1 MEKDKELAKEKLK
14 ELSFLGKLQ
23 HIWEYYKY
31 RILFFAFVIFALS
44 YTVYTKVTEVDY
56 AINVMVFFEDS
67 DVVETEEK
75 MEEIFAQW
83 LRESYEDGEEYP
95 VDADVTMR
103 PEMNKYNLET
113 VLAVNTKITAH
124 LAAGQKIG
132 FIFDEEIYKEYFV
145 DGDYAY
151 LEDKEYSG
159 ELGNKAKK
167 LLGLNED
174 TKYYY
179 VTAYTQNV
187 EKEFEDAMAV
197 YEKSKIIF
205 KKLKELN

>member
-1 MEKDKELAKEKLK
+1 MDKDKELAKEKLK
-14 ELSFLGKLQ
+14 ELSLSGKLR

-56 AINVMVFFEDS
+56 AIDVMVFSEDAN
-67 DVVETEEK
+67 VEKTEEK
-75 MEEIFAQW
+75 MEELFSKW
-83 LRESYEDGEEYP
+83 LCDSYKDGEEYP
-95 VDADVTMR
+95 VDADITMR

-113 VLAVNTKITAH
+113 VLAVNTKITAN

-159 ELGNKAKK
+159 ELGNKSKK
-167 LLGLNED
+167 MLGLNEN

-187 EKEFEDAMAV
+187 EKEFKDAMDV

-205 KKLKELN
+205 EKLKELK